1 MADLICLQQNSAIG
15 KRMSDILSAQND
27 VPTFLQEETD
37 KKPASPVE
45 PLRSPTSA
53 INPSAQPNTASFES
67 SPSVNVKRH
76 SRSLDL
82 PVSELKESEWSGIHH
97 HRSNSDTSKDVPK
110 ESSYI
115 EQPDGPGLVP
125 ESLAAALPPSP
136 SPTSNSSL
144 FSLAM
149 GRRQPFGDWKRSAR
163 GASNA
168 VIEVRLK
175 LAKEGLSRDANVILS
190 GMFFSEC
197 SNLQQRLV
205 VPSQL
210 ANLNFRFHAH
220 PLNQHL

>member
-1 MADLICLQQNSAIG
+1 
-15 KRMSDILSAQND
+15 MSDILSAQND
-27 VPTFLQEETD
+27 VSTFLQDETD
-37 KKPASPVE
+37 KKPISPSFE

-53 INPSAQPNTASFES
+53 LNPSAQPNTASFES

-82 PVSELKESEWSGIHH
+82 PVSEMKESEWSGIHH
-97 HRSNSDTSKDVPK
+97 QRSNSDTSKDVPI

-163 GASNA
+163 GASGA
-168 VIEVRLK
+168 VIEVTRITIQIDQGSDIGGMLMLCC
-175 LAKEGLSRDANVILS
+175 LACSFPNVAT
-190 GMFFSEC
+190 
-197 SNLQQRLV
+197 SN
-205 VPSQL
+205 S
-210 ANLNFRFHAH
+210 NS
-220 PLNQHL
+220 

>member
-1 MADLICLQQNSAIG
+1 
-15 KRMSDILSAQND
+15 MSDILSAQND
-27 VPTFLQEETD
+27 VPTFLHDETD
-37 KKPASPVE
+37 KKPISSPYE
-45 PLRSPTSA
+45 PLRSPTTA

-82 PVSELKESEWSGIHH
+82 PVSEMKESEWSGIHH
-97 HRSNSDTSKDVPK
+97 QRSNSDTSKDVPK

-149 GRRQPFGDWKRSAR
+149 GRRQPLGDWKRSAR
-163 GASNA
+163 GASGA
-168 VIEVRLK
+168 VIEVTRITIQIDQGGIL
-175 LAKEGLSRDANVILS
+175 RDANVMLS

-197 SNLQQRLV
+197 SNLQQQLV

-210 ANLNFRFHAH
+210 ANLNFRFHAP